1 MGGISKQGWHWALS
15 GVAAAA
21 AALALAGC
29 GDSSRPGTLPGG
41 GGVPGGVNTAPPVS
55 KFDLAN
61 RCFVVKTGDKYVVSD
76 ATGFIANGS
85 SAASAEHFYMKPA
98 GLGRYLFYTSGQALM
113 TGSGTAVTAETTPA
127 DGADITLEG
136 TNGNYTAQ
144 SLGMPLAVDA
154 TGRLLLGTTPAP
166 LTFELA
172 SSGCSVY
179 PEMPVG
185 IDAPAFKSQG
195 VNKPVIGFAE
205 VHSHMGMASEMSD
218 GSENVGPS
226 AGGVLYGQPIN
237 RFGVVEALNNCQA
250 LHGPEGTLSAE
261 NIILDTNPTETHDT
275 QGWPTFV
282 DWPKNDSFLHQ
293 QMYYKWI
300 ERAWKAGLRTM
311 VIHGTTIEALCN
323 IAKATYGGVTNVGK
337 NVECVDQDVGN
348 LQVKYLFD
356 IEKYVDAQEGGPG
369 KGWFR
374 IVKDPAEARSVIA
387 DGKLAVIPGL
397 EFSNLFHCRV
407 QFLPDG
413 SETSPCTK
421 ESIDREIDE
430 AWANGVRQIF
440 PYHDVDSALGG
451 TGIFSSILNYVGFT
465 DTHGFW
471 KTYNCPDVDY
481 FTGEGVY
488 VAGAELETAPLM
500 LGGDPLS
507 QALIQA
513 GAGALPLYPPGRQCN
528 ARGVTPLGKYVIDKI
543 MKKGFV
549 LDIDHAELSI
559 KQYMLDQG
567 GKLTPNYP
575 MVSGHGGHGGITTAQ
590 AEQMI
595 RQGGIIYPGL
605 PNGKDLARFIQQI
618 KPVWQRSGTSRP
630 LAVGYGADSNGL
642 RTLPG
647 PRGMGSQ
654 DIQYPF
660 TLFQGPGWGPQYAA
674 AGIAPIQVNQLA
686 IPLPNGKR
694 WDMNAEG
701 MSHYGLVP
709 DIVEELRI
717 EGGEEATTA
726 LYNSAEAYLQMWE
739 QTLRSSTDA
748 QKQPLP

>member
-1 MGGISKQGWHWALS
+1 MSWILRRDCLS
-15 GVAAAA
+15 PLLLA
-21 AALALAGC
+21 AALVGC
-29 GDSSRPGTLPGG
+29 GDSKGPATAPGVVPGG
-41 GGVPGGVNTAPPVS
+41 GNNTTPAVT

-61 RCFVVKTGDKYVVSD
+61 RCFVMKTGGKYVVSD
-76 ATGFIANGS
+76 ASGFIASGS
-85 SAASAEHFYMKPA
+85 DASTAEHFYMKPA
-98 GLGRYLFYTSGQALM
+98 GLGRYLFYTSGKTLL
-113 TGSGTAVTAETTPA
+113 TGGSTTLLGSSTAVTAETTPA

-136 TNGNYTAQ
+136 INGSYTATALGL
-144 SLGMPLAVDA
+144 SLATDDA
-154 TGRLLLGTTPAP
+154 GRLLMGDTPAP

-172 SSGCSVY
+172 KGACSVY

-185 IDAPAFKSQG
+185 IDAPTFKNPLG
-195 VNKPVIGFAE
+195 KPVIGFAE
-205 VHSHMGMASEMSD
+205 VHSHMGMSSEMSD
-218 GSENVGPS
+218 GSGNVGPS
-226 AGGVLYGQPIN
+226 SGGVLYGQPIN
-237 RFGVVEALNNCQA
+237 RFGVPEALGNCIA
-250 LHGPEGTLSAE
+250 LHGPNGTLSAE
-261 NIILDTNPTETHDT
+261 NIILDTDPLAMHDT

-282 DWPKNDSFLHQ
+282 DWPKDDSFLHQ

-311 VIHGTTIEALCN
+311 SIHGTTIEALCN

-337 NVECVDQDVGN
+337 NVECVDQEVGT

-374 IVKDPAEARSVIA
+374 IVKDPSEARSVIA

-397 EFSNLFHCRV
+397 EFANLFHCRV
-407 QFLPDG
+407 QFLPG
-413 SETSPCTK
+413 GGETSDCTK
-421 ESIDREIDE
+421 ESIDREVDE
-430 AWANGVRQIF
+430 AWDNGVRQIF

-465 DTHGFW
+465 DVHGFW
-471 KTYNCPDVDY
+471 KTYNCPDVEY

-507 QALIQA
+507 AALIAA
-513 GAGALPLYPPGRQCN
+513 GGGTLPLYPPGRQCN

-549 LDIDHAELSI
+549 FDIDHAELSI

-567 GKLTPNYP
+567 AKVTPNYP
-575 MVSGHGGHGGITTAQ
+575 MISGHGGHGGITTAQ
-590 AEQMI
+590 AEQMF

-605 PNGKDLARFIQQI
+605 PNGKDFARFVSQI
-618 KPVWQRSGTSRP
+618 TPVWTRSTSRP
-630 LAVGYGADSNGL
+630 LAVGYGADANGL

-647 PRGMGSQ
+647 PRGMGNKGA
-654 DIQYPF
+654 IPYPF

-674 AGIAPIQVNQLA
+674 AGIAPIKVDMLS
-686 IPLPNGKR
+686 IPGGKT
-694 WDMNAEG
+694 WNMDEQG

-709 DIVEELRI
+709 DIVEEISI
-717 EGGEEATTA
+717 EGGEPATTA
-726 LYNSAEAYLQMWE
+726 LYNSAEAYLQLWE
-739 QTLRSSTDA
+739 QTLKASA
-748 QKQPLP
+748 EAKKLPSP